1 MRGAL
6 GNFTCRDVEVSTP
19 SADEMP
25 VDMVGKAPL
34 GDFTYRDVEVLT
46 PRAAE
51 MPVAIV
57 GADVEPAEVRVAKL
71 RGRLVGAYRLVR
83 VDEQRFAI
91 RALGVCVPAR
101 GHGVGRWLLGHALG
115 VAESRGG
122 RFVQAPDGAAG
133 FFRRAGFAENEHGL
147 CFTLTQE

>member
-1 MRGAL
+1 MTVGL
-6 GNFTCRDVEVSTP
+6 GDFTYRDVEVSTP

-25 VDMVGKAPL
+25 VDMVGKARL

-46 PRAAE
+46 PHAAE

-71 RGRLVGAYRLVR
+71 RGRLIGAYHLVR

-101 GHGVGRWLLGHALG
+101 RHGIGRWLLGHALG

-133 FFRRAGFAENEHGL
+133 FFRRAGFAENAHGL

>member
-6 GNFTCRDVEVSTP
+6 GDFTCRDVEVSTP
-19 SADEMP
+19 
-25 VDMVGKAPL
+25 
-34 GDFTYRDVEVLT
+34 
-46 PRAAE
+46 RAAE
-51 MPVAIV
+51 MPVDIV
-57 GADVEPAEVRVAKL
+57 GAGVEPSEVRVAKL
-71 RGRLVGAYRLVR
+71 RGRLIGAYHLVR

-91 RALGVCVPAR
+91 RALGVCAPAR
-101 GHGVGRWLLGHALG
+101 RRGVGRWLLGHALG

-133 FFRRAGFAENEHGL
+133 FFRKAGFAEDARGL